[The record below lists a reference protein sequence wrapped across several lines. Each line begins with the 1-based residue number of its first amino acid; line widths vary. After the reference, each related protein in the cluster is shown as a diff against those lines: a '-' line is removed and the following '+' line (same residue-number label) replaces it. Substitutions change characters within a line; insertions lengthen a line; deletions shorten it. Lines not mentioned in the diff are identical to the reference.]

1 MAIVNIRVKRFDK
14 ISGEFSEEV
23 QNIINEWGFDTVRN
37 IKTRLITGPKPI
49 SKGRLKDTIRH
60 ELKGGIKKVRKNK
73 KQTQVQTI
81 IVQFKAGSGDTPQ
94 DNTGG
99 RFPGVP
105 YAQRQ
110 EKGGVAGIVS
120 ARTATKIWVPFNDKD
135 RGLGQFY
142 KASGNTI
149 IINNLVFL
157 KGSDGKKEGPPIA
170 VLKIIVSAPANPYM
184 LPTIKAGMPELK
196 KRLKAI
202 RVKGT
207 KK

>member
-1 MAIVNIRVKRFDK
+1 MARVNIRVKRFDK
-14 ISGEFSEEV
+14 ISGEFSVEV
-23 QNIINEWGFDTVRN
+23 QNIINEWGFEIVRN
-37 IKTRLITGPKPI
+37 IKTRLISGPEPI

-60 ELKGGIKKVRKNK
+60 ELKGGIKKDSAK
-73 KQTQVQTI
+73 KTEAQTI
-81 IVQFKAGSGDTPQ
+81 IVEFKAGSGETPQ

-99 RFPGVP
+99 KFPGVP

-157 KGSDGKKEGPPIA
+157 KGNDGKKEGPPIA
-170 VLKIIVSAPANPYM
+170 ALLLSVRAPGNPYM
-184 LPTIKAGMPELK
+184 LPTIQAGIPDLK

-202 RVKGT
+202 KVKGT
-207 KK
+207 KQ